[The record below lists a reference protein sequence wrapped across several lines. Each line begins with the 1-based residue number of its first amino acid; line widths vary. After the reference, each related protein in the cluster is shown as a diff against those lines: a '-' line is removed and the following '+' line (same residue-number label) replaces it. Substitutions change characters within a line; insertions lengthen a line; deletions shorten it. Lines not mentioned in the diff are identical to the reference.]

1 MRLTYPPAPSLQG
14 GGAYKHRLYP
24 YRRRSGQDATAWDS
38 RSHLVRLPLP
48 SGRGPGGRL
57 LFRVGHG
64 YDIHRFG
71 DGGELALG
79 GVRFPGVP
87 ALIGHSDGDAVLHA
101 VADALL
107 GAAGLGD
114 IGAVF
119 PPGDPATR
127 GADSRTLLAAI
138 AVRIRAAG
146 LVPVNIDV
154 TVVAERPRIGP
165 RAAERCAAFAAAAVL
180 GAGQVSVKGKTN
192 EGLDAVGRGEA
203 VAAHAVALLMC
214 GEIAG

>member
-1 MRLTYPPAPSLQG
+1 MHDEPP
-14 GGAYKHRLYP
+14 
-24 YRRRSGQDATAWDS
+24 
-38 RSHLVRLPLP
+38 
-48 SGRGPGGRL
+48 
-57 LFRVGHG
+57 FRIGHG

-71 DGGELALG
+71 DDGELALG

-114 IGAVF
+114 IGSIF

-127 GADSRTLLAAI
+127 GADSRELLAAV
-138 AVRIRAAG
+138 ATRVRATGFA
-146 LVPVNIDV
+146 PVNVDV
-154 TVVAERPRIGP
+154 TVVAERPRIAS
-165 RAAERCAAFAAAAVL
+165 RVAEMRVAIAAAAGL
-180 GAGQVSVKGKTN
+180 RPEQVSVKGKTN

-214 GEIAG
+214 REGTG